1 MYVSTAQ
8 PVEGILDKIED
19 AADQHDP
26 LTLGN
31 VMDILGQKS
40 FAPVLLLI
48 GLIMLVP
55 GPADIP
61 GVPVVLGLLVIIV
74 VSQFALHRDH
84 LWVPGWMEQWKV
96 NAARAHRM
104 VSWIRT
110 PAHWIDR
117 ITRPRYQWV
126 LNRLSGV
133 LIGITCVLIAMTT
146 PVLEFIPFSAN
157 IAGGAIAAFGL
168 ALLAKDGLLAGLA
181 IGLSLTTFGL
191 IAFQFM
197 AS

>member
-1 MYVSTAQ
+1 MHVSTSQ
-8 PVEGILDKIED
+8 PVEGILDRIED

-61 GVPVVLGLLVIIV
+61 GVPVILGLLVIIV
-74 VSQFALHRDH
+74 VTQIALRREH
-84 LWVPGWMEQWKV
+84 LWVPGWMERCRVK
-96 NAARAHRM
+96 AARARQM
-104 VSWIRT
+104 VSWTRK
-110 PAHWIDR
+110 PACWMDR
-117 ITRPRYQWV
+117 ITRPRYQWMI
-126 LNRLSGV
+126 NRASGS

-191 IAFQFM
+191 VVSQLAGN
-197 AS
+197 